1 MCKKIFELRVRK
13 RVVMTNNPW
22 GQPRDNNP
30 EFHQNPQDNSG
41 TYNQNQSQWGAHG
54 VDADS
59 TIPLQGHPVE
69 QPSQAYTQPVAG
81 NHDSGHGYGTN
92 PYGYSQQ
99 GAYEN
104 PQGYY
109 GQPLHESYPVTHE
122 PPRKKHT
129 TRLLLTSA
137 ALAALIGGGV
147 GGCAAT
153 LGQQGVN
160 NASIVSS
167 GTTIVNNTDSVNA
180 VTAAAQKATP
190 SVVTISVAGAGASGS
205 GSGIVLD
212 DQGHIL
218 TNTHVVTLDGSASN
232 AEVEVKL
239 SDGSVKKGSIVG
251 TDPTSDLAVIKID
264 PAGLNLTPATL
275 GDSDKLN
282 VGDIAVAIGA
292 PLGLDGTVTDG
303 IISTLSRTIEVASSA
318 APEGDQESS
327 GSQNSQQD
335 SPFQFELP
343 GQSQQRQANNT
354 ISLNVLQTD
363 AAVNPGNSG
372 GALVN
377 SQGEVIGVNVA
388 IASAGSGS
396 SSSEGSTGNIGVG
409 FSIPINYANRVA
421 QEIIEN
427 GKASHG
433 YLGASVS
440 SSPANNDSSQS
451 FGDGAVIQST
461 VSGEAAEKAGLKNG
475 DVIVEFNGKKI
486 SEANELTAAVRQAT
500 PGESVTAKVQRGNQ
514 IEDVDITLGDS
525 ENANN

>member
-1 MCKKIFELRVRK
+1 
-13 RVVMTNNPW
+13 MTNNPW
-22 GQPRDNNP
+22 GQSRDNNP
-30 EFHQNPQDNSG
+30 EFQQNPPAGAGSYHQNS
-41 TYNQNQSQWGAHG
+41 SQWGAPG
-54 VDADS
+54 ADADA
-59 TIPLQGHPVE
+59 TIPLQGHHAE
-69 QPSQAYTQPVAG
+69 NSQQAY
-81 NHDSGHGYGTN
+81 NHQASGSYSSAQGQASN
-92 PYGYSQQ
+92 PYGYPQQ
-99 GAYEN
+99 GAYDN
-104 PQGYY
+104 SHGYY
-109 GQPLHESYPVTHE
+109 AQPGQEQYPVTHE
-122 PPRKKHT
+122 NPRKKHT

-153 LGQQGVN
+153 LGSHGG
-160 NASIVSS
+160 NASTVSS
-167 GTTIVNNTDSVNA
+167 GTTIVNNTDSVNT
-180 VTAAAQKATP
+180 VTAAAEKATP
-190 SVVTISVAGAGASGS
+190 SVVTISVAGSGASGS
-205 GSGIVLD
+205 GSGIVFD

-218 TNTHVVTLDGSASN
+218 TNTHVVTLDGAAAN
-232 AEVEVKL
+232 ADVEVKL
-239 SDGSVKKGSIVG
+239 SDGTVKKASIVG
-251 TDPTSDLAVIKID
+251 TDPTSDLAVVKID
-264 PAGLNLTPATL
+264 PSGLNLTPATL

-318 APEGDQESS
+318 APEGDQETS

-343 GQSQQRQANNT
+343 GQSQQQQAQNT

-388 IASAGSGS
+388 IASAGSSS

-409 FSIPINYANRVA
+409 FSIPINYAQRIA
-421 QEIIEN
+421 QEIIQN
-427 GKASHG
+427 GSASHG

-461 VSGEAAEKAGLKNG
+461 VSGEAAEKAGLKEG

-486 SEANELTAAVRQAT
+486 SEANELTAAVRQAA
-500 PGESVTAKVQRGNQ
+500 PGDTVKAKVQRGNST
-514 IEDVDITLGDS
+514 EEVEITLGNSD
-525 ENANN
+525 NANN